1 MTHNPKSPD
10 WCEVVLPFADAARL
24 ERYAAFDLGAIPVR
38 TWRDL
43 RVRWLDAA
51 GQAAYRASPPQYV
64 AARAVDALLWLA
76 IFDSRA
82 VVLII
87 ETVWQSCGRDAAAQL
102 AAVMV
107 DAIAAELDD
116 MAKANAMRK
125 LIWNI
130 E

>member
-1 MTHNPKSPD
+1 MHNPKSPD
-10 WCEVVLPFADAARL
+10 WCEVVLPFADAPRL
-24 ERYAAFDLGAIPVR
+24 ERYAALDLGAIPVR

-64 AARAVDALLWLA
+64 AARAVDALLWIA
-76 IFDSRA
+76 IFDVRA

-107 DAIAAELDD
+107 DAIVAELDD
-116 MAKANAMRK
+116 MAKANVMRNM
-125 LIWNI
+125 IWGHP
-130 E
+130 